1 MGKIFRSPV
10 RFRKVTAETGPG
22 TVWNPVPPKAGR
34 IAGTGREGTVLSRAG
49 KRIHFNSLGWAAR
62 RKSPGKG
69 QWMRILQGMETGPRA
84 GRPPLPGAMALKLLF
99 LPPWRTV
106 RCPGWI
112 WKPVG
117 AGGKAER
124 SEQMKKSLVA
134 VFVGVLLWFGVS
146 NATGVGKITI
156 YNVSDFIAPFYVQLG
171 DIILYLLFGTLI
183 YTTGIFVYHLH
194 VFQECRKSLNGKSEG
209 VRNLVRNLFRKE
221 PEAESA
227 GEAARA
233 DRLWETVRTEK
244 DSPYGEVF
252 QGLSEEDLKS
262 RQDFVHALEVRVG
275 DMTAQK
281 KQVLSF
287 YNYIS
292 ITAPTLG
299 FLGTAVGMVAIFDDV
314 GVAGAEQLAADLKIA
329 LITTVVGLGIRFV
342 ALFCKTFL
350 ESLQDD
356 LSIVM
361 VNELKEMLA

>member
-1 MGKIFRSPV
+1 
-10 RFRKVTAETGPG
+10 
-22 TVWNPVPPKAGR
+22 
-34 IAGTGREGTVLSRAG
+34 
-49 KRIHFNSLGWAAR
+49 
-62 RKSPGKG
+62 
-69 QWMRILQGMETGPRA
+69 
-84 GRPPLPGAMALKLLF
+84 
-99 LPPWRTV
+99 
-106 RCPGWI
+106 
-112 WKPVG
+112 
-117 AGGKAER
+117 
-124 SEQMKKSLVA
+124 MKKSLVA
-134 VFVGVLLWFGVS
+134 VFIGVMLWFAVGS
-146 NATGVGKITI
+146 ATGVGRVTI
-156 YNVSDFIAPFYVQLG
+156 YDVSDFIAPFYVQLG

-194 VFQECRKSLNGKSEG
+194 SFHQARRFLNGRSEK
-209 VRNLVRNLFRKE
+209 VRNLIRSLFRNSPE
-221 PEAESA
+221 PEEA
-227 GEAARA
+227 GGATRA
-233 DRLWETVRTEK
+233 DRLWQTVEEEK

-262 RQDFVHALEVRVG
+262 KQDFIYALEVRVG

-350 ESLQDD
+350 ESVQDD
-356 LSIVM
+356 MSVVM
-361 VNELKEMLA
+361 VNEFKEMLA

>member
-1 MGKIFRSPV
+1 
-10 RFRKVTAETGPG
+10 
-22 TVWNPVPPKAGR
+22 
-34 IAGTGREGTVLSRAG
+34 
-49 KRIHFNSLGWAAR
+49 
-62 RKSPGKG
+62 
-69 QWMRILQGMETGPRA
+69 
-84 GRPPLPGAMALKLLF
+84 
-99 LPPWRTV
+99 
-106 RCPGWI
+106 
-112 WKPVG
+112 
-117 AGGKAER
+117 
-124 SEQMKKSLVA
+124 MKKSLIA
-134 VFVGVLLWFGVS
+134 VFIGVMIWFAVS
-146 NATGVGKITI
+146 NATGVGKVTI
-156 YNVSDFIAPFYVQLG
+156 YTVSDFIAPFYVQLG

-194 VFQECRKSLNGKSEG
+194 AFQQSRKSLNGKSDR
-209 VRNLVRNLFRKE
+209 VRKVVGNLFRSQAD
-221 PEAESA
+221 PEDPRQD
-227 GEAARA
+227 ARA
-233 DRLWETVRTEK
+233 DMLWETVRQEQ

-252 QGLSEEDLKS
+252 QGLSDEDLKS

-350 ESLQDD
+350 ESVQDD
-356 LSIVM
+356 LSMVM

>member
-1 MGKIFRSPV
+1 
-10 RFRKVTAETGPG
+10 
-22 TVWNPVPPKAGR
+22 
-34 IAGTGREGTVLSRAG
+34 
-49 KRIHFNSLGWAAR
+49 
-62 RKSPGKG
+62 
-69 QWMRILQGMETGPRA
+69 
-84 GRPPLPGAMALKLLF
+84 
-99 LPPWRTV
+99 
-106 RCPGWI
+106 
-112 WKPVG
+112 
-117 AGGKAER
+117 
-124 SEQMKKSLVA
+124 MKKSLVA
-134 VFVGVLLWFGVS
+134 VFLGVLLWFAVS
-146 NATGVGKITI
+146 NATGVGKVTI

-194 VFQECRKSLNGKSEG
+194 TLQQSRKSLNGKSDR
-209 VRNLVRNLFRKE
+209 VRKVVGGLFRAN
-221 PEAESA
+221 AES
-227 GEAARA
+227 EEPRREARA
-233 DRLWETVRTEK
+233 DKLWETVEAEK

-252 QGLSEEDLKS
+252 HGLSEEDLRSK
-262 RQDFVHALEVRVG
+262 QDFVHALEIRVG

-314 GVAGAEQLAADLKIA
+314 GVAGAEQLGADLKIA

-350 ESLQDD
+350 ESVQED
-356 LSIVM
+356 LSILM